1 MNYQLLLIEDDPI
14 FTFLLEKGIEATA
27 LEGDICN
34 FLNGLTAIEYLKREY
49 SKETN
54 YIIFL
59 DLNMPVMDGWKFMDQ
74 FEKFV
79 APDNCMIFVLTSSAY
94 QQDIDKLLE
103 NPLVEDVVTKPIT
116 DYILKEIKKTVVA
129 KFEN

>member
-1 MNYQLLLIEDDPI
+1 
-14 FTFLLEKGIEATA
+14 
-27 LEGDICN
+27 
-34 FLNGLTAIEYLKREY
+34 
-49 SKETN
+49 
-54 YIIFL
+54 
-59 DLNMPVMDGWKFMDQ
+59 MDGWQFMDQ